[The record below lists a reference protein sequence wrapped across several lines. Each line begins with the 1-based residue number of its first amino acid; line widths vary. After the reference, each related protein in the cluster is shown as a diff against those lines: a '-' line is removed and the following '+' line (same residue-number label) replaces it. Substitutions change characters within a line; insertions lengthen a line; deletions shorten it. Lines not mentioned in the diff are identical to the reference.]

1 MSVYSILG
9 CFFTAST
16 AEKSEGLSWY
26 NNAHQRALAI
36 SDDLN
41 VSPDVVCGV
50 IAALS
55 PNNRWERNLSDA
67 STLLKIAQ
75 AGGSEEDLQAAKVST
90 FGRNKDKAIRIIRE
104 PGPDIMTILS
114 GRKVQ
119 AFFACILDPE
129 RVDYVC
135 VDGHAYSVWLGE
147 RVPTTKTPSI
157 SAKLYNQISQ
167 DYAQAAGIILDV
179 TGDVYTPAQVQAIT
193 WVAWRNLHATLGR
206 HGVQS

>member
-9 CFFTAST
+9 CFFTASA
-16 AEKSEGLSWY
+16 AEKNEGFNWY
-26 NNAHQRALAI
+26 DDVHKRALAI
-36 SDDLN
+36 SDNHEVPL
-41 VSPDVVCGV
+41 DVVCGV

-55 PNNRWERNLSDA
+55 PNNRWERNLRDA
-67 STLLKIAQ
+67 NKLIEIAK
-75 AGGSEEDLQAAKVST
+75 AGGNDEDLKAAKVST
-90 FGRNKDKAIRIIRE
+90 FNRNKDKAIRIIRE
-104 PGPDIMTILS
+104 PEPDIMTILS

-119 AFFACILDPE
+119 AFFACILDPK

-135 VDGHAYSVWLGE
+135 VDGHAYSIWLGE
-147 RVPTTKTPSI
+147 RLPTTQTPAI

-167 DYAQAAGIILDV
+167 DYAQAAGIIMDV
-179 TGDVYTPAQVQAIT
+179 TGEVYTPAQVQAIT